1 MSSST
6 PSARLP
12 SNTLV
17 LLATLAVQSLVAMAL
32 LTIPVIAPA
41 VALALNVSPAL
52 VGLYIAVA
60 YMGAMT
66 ASLLSGGLVRRFGAI
81 RCSQAGLALCALG
94 LGISITPN
102 PVLAAMGALLIG
114 LGYGPITPASSHLLA
129 LSTPAHRMSF
139 VFSVKQTGVPL
150 GGGLA
155 GLIVPSLA
163 EFTSWQSAL
172 GFVAVCC
179 LVCAAVIQ
187 PLCKTLD
194 ADKDTTRKLS
204 IRSSLVSPLKLVF
217 SHRPLTVL
225 ALLSFMFSIS
235 QLSLLTYMVTFLH
248 EDLSMSLITAGIV
261 LAVAQAAG
269 VAGRMIWG
277 YVADQYLGS
286 VRMLVVLSLVI
297 GACALITPWLGQFD
311 TLLVTL
317 LVLSAF
323 GSSAIGWN
331 GVYLAEVARQAPT
344 GQASLA
350 TGGTLSMTFL
360 GVVLGPPLFGLIA
373 TTLGS
378 YGLAYATLAVP
389 ATLCLFLLWRFGPAF
404 RKG

>member
-102 PVLAAMGALLIG
+102 PVFAAMGALLIG

-331 GVYLAEVARQAPT
+331 GVYLAEVARQAPA